1 MYFFNVFSRFLHYNS
16 YYMCKNAQYIGFFA
30 YILGISYIHCISA
43 GSTLLSSAHS
53 ILNIFI
59 HAYIIIRLLISEVLQ
74 YFLRGMYHKRC
85 SKAHDVLFLTE
96 APAYHDHI
104 HLGISRGLEVHL

>member
-1 MYFFNVFSRFLHYNS
+1 M
-16 YYMCKNAQYIGFFA
+16 GFFA

-43 GSTLLSSAHS
+43 GSTLLSSEHK

-59 HAYIIIRLLISEVLQ
+59 HSYIIIRFLISEVLQ
-74 YFLRGMYHKRC
+74 YLLRRMYYKWC
-85 SKAHDVLFLTE
+85 SKTHNVLFLTE

-104 HLGISRGLEVHL
+104 HL

>member
-1 MYFFNVFSRFLHYNS
+1 M
-16 YYMCKNAQYIGFFA
+16 GFFA
-30 YILGISYIHCISA
+30 YILGISYIYCISA

-74 YFLRGMYHKRC
+74 YLLRGMYHKWC

-104 HLGISRGLEVHL
+104 YL

>member
-1 MYFFNVFSRFLHYNS
+1 M
-16 YYMCKNAQYIGFFA
+16 GFFA
-30 YILGISYIHCISA
+30 YILDISYIHCISA

-74 YFLRGMYHKRC
+74 YLLRGMYHKGC

-104 HLGISRGLEVHL
+104 HL